1 MARVKAMLLEM
12 SKYISVSGSLTGTR
26 AKLGLYF
33 KITAQF
39 ETNNCPKMCGILKNV
54 WESLVNVC
62 GQP

>member
-1 MARVKAMLLEM
+1 MDGQGYGHVVGDVEV
-12 SKYISVSGSLTGTR
+12 YISVRLTDWDQG
-26 AKLGLYF
+26 KV

-39 ETNNCPKMCGILKNV
+39 ETNCPKMCGILKNV

>member
-1 MARVKAMLLEM
+1 MAMVMAMLLEM

-39 ETNNCPKMCGILKNV
+39 ETNCPKMCGILKNV